1 MIGPKIQQVKSFS
14 SKECARCGRPHGPED
29 YARTRSIFY
38 NGYLPVCNEC
48 LTEYLK
54 KKEFDWRAV
63 DKICQWADIPFI
75 PREWERLKEL
85 NGEDNVFGAY
95 ANVFAGE
102 EYEGLGWDDYYRQ
115 FKSLKET
122 GLIEDE
128 LPELREE
135 KFGKLREKWGSNY
148 DDEGLTYLE
157 GLYTGLMA
165 TQNVNGALQVDQ
177 AQKICKIS
185 YEIDSRIREGS
196 DFDKLLTSYD
206 KLVKT
211 AEFTPKNVKNAT
223 DFDSVGELFRWL
235 EKRGWRNKFYD
246 DVTRD
251 IVDETMKNIQNF
263 TQRLYTNE
271 TGIAEEIDRRIQ
283 SLQSARDLED
293 YYDTNKEYDL
303 DEYDNAGY
311 EELIKED
318 EFDPS
323 VLKDD
328 GGEVLDE

>member
-1 MIGPKIQQVKSFS
+1 MSLEPKIKHNYSFTI
-14 SKECARCGRPHGPED
+14 KKCNRCGGSFGPENFSPS
-29 YARTRSIFY
+29 RSIFFKD
-38 NGYLPVCNEC
+38 GYLPICNTC
-48 LTEYLK
+48 LNNFLK
-54 KKEFDWRAV
+54 ENDFNWRDV
-63 DKICQWADIPFI
+63 DKVCQYADIPFI
-75 PREWERLKEL
+75 PKEWERLKEMTD
-85 NGEDNVFGAY
+85 EDNLFSTY
-95 ANVFAGE
+95 ATIFQGE
-102 EYEGLGWDDYYRQ
+102 EYEGLGWDSYYEQ
-115 FKSLKET
+115 FKNLKEV

-128 LPELREE
+128 LPKLRDE
-135 KFGKLREKWGSNY
+135 KFKKLREKWGGNY
-148 DDEGLTYLE
+148 ADEDLVYLE
-157 GLYTGLMA
+157 GLYTGLLA

-185 YEIDSRIREGS
+185 FEIDSRIREGA

-235 EKRGWRNKFYD
+235 EKRGWKNKFYD
-246 DVTRD
+246 NVTRD

-271 TGIAEEIDRRIQ
+271 TGISEEIDRRVAA
-283 SLQSARDLED
+283 LQSAKELED

-311 EELIKED
+311 EELMKGEEFNPNIGDED
-318 EFDPS
+318 E
-323 VLKDD
+323 
-328 GGEVLDE
+328 

>member
-1 MIGPKIQQVKSFS
+1 MSLEPKIKHNYSFTVK
-14 SKECARCGRPHGPED
+14 KCNRCGGSFGPENFSPS
-29 YARTRSIFY
+29 RSIFFKD
-38 NGYLPVCNEC
+38 GYLPICNTC
-48 LTEYLK
+48 LNNFLK
-54 KKEFDWRAV
+54 ENDFNWRDV
-63 DKICQWADIPFI
+63 DKICQYADIPFI
-75 PREWERLKEL
+75 PKEWERLKEMTD
-85 NGEDNVFGAY
+85 EDSLFSTY
-95 ANVFAGE
+95 ATIFQGE
-102 EYEGLGWDDYYRQ
+102 EYEGLGWDSYYEQ
-115 FKSLKET
+115 FKNLKEV

-128 LPELREE
+128 LPKLRDE
-135 KFGKLREKWGSNY
+135 KFKKLREKWGGNY
-148 DDEGLTYLE
+148 ADEDLVYLE
-157 GLYTGLMA
+157 GLYTGLLA

-185 YEIDSRIREGS
+185 FEIDSRIREGA

-235 EKRGWRNKFYD
+235 EKRGWKNKFYD
-246 DVTRD
+246 NVTRD

-271 TGIAEEIDRRIQ
+271 TGISEEIDRRVAA
-283 SLQSARDLED
+283 LQSAKELED

-311 EELIKED
+311 EELMKSEEFNPNIGDED
-318 EFDPS
+318 E
-323 VLKDD
+323 
-328 GGEVLDE
+328 

>member
-1 MIGPKIQQVKSFS
+1 MLEPKIKRNYSFTI
-14 SKECARCGRPHGPED
+14 KKCNRCGGSFGPENFSPS
-29 YARTRSIFY
+29 RSIFCKD
-38 NGYLPVCNEC
+38 GYLPICNTC
-48 LTEYLK
+48 LNSYLR
-54 KKEFDWRAV
+54 ENDFSWRAI
-63 DKICQWADIPFI
+63 DKICQYADIPFI
-75 PREWERLKEL
+75 PKEWERLREMT
-85 NGEDNVFGAY
+85 NEDDLFATY
-95 ANVFAGE
+95 ANIFQGE
-102 EYEGLGWDDYYRQ
+102 EYENLGWDTYYEQ
-115 FKSLKET
+115 FKSLRDV

-128 LPELREE
+128 LPKLRDE
-135 KFGKLREKWGSNY
+135 KFKKLREKWGGNY
-148 DDEGLTYLE
+148 ADEDLVYLE
-157 GLYTGLMA
+157 GLYTGLLA

-185 YEIDSRIREGS
+185 FEIDSRIREGA

-235 EKRGWRNKFYD
+235 EKRGWKNKFYD
-246 DVTRD
+246 NVTRD

-271 TGIAEEIDRRIQ
+271 TGISEEIDRRV
-283 SLQSARDLED
+283 SVLQSAKELED

-311 EELIKED
+311 EELMKSEDFNPNIGDED
-318 EFDPS
+318 E
-323 VLKDD
+323 
-328 GGEVLDE
+328 

>member
-1 MIGPKIQQVKSFS
+1 MSLEPKIKHNYSFTI
-14 SKECARCGRPHGPED
+14 KKCNRCGGSFGPENFSPS
-29 YARTRSIFY
+29 RSIFCKD
-38 NGYLPVCNEC
+38 GYLPICNTC
-48 LTEYLK
+48 LNNFLK
-54 KKEFDWRAV
+54 ENDFNWRDV
-63 DKICQWADIPFI
+63 DKVCQYADIPFI
-75 PREWERLKEL
+75 PKEWERLKEMTD
-85 NGEDNVFGAY
+85 EDNLFSTY
-95 ANVFAGE
+95 ATIFQGE
-102 EYEGLGWDDYYRQ
+102 EYEGLGWDSYYEQ
-115 FKSLKET
+115 FKNLKEV

-128 LPELREE
+128 LPKLRDE
-135 KFGKLREKWGSNY
+135 KFKKLREKWGSNY
-148 DDEGLTYLE
+148 ADEDLVYLE
-157 GLYTGLMA
+157 GLYTGLLA

-185 YEIDSRIREGS
+185 FEIDSRIREGA

-235 EKRGWRNKFYD
+235 EKRGWKNKFYD
-246 DVTRD
+246 NVTRD

-271 TGIAEEIDRRIQ
+271 TGISEEIDRRVAA
-283 SLQSARDLED
+283 LQSAKELED

-311 EELIKED
+311 EELMKSEEFNPNIGDED
-318 EFDPS
+318 E
-323 VLKDD
+323 
-328 GGEVLDE
+328 

>member
-1 MIGPKIQQVKSFS
+1 MLEPKLPKQKTFAART
-14 SKECARCGRPHGPED
+14 CGRCGRTFGPDHYSKTHSLFYDGWLPICNDCVTD
-29 YARTRSIFY
+29 YLR
-38 NGYLPVCNEC
+38 L
-48 LTEYLK
+48 
-54 KKEFDWRAV
+54 KEFNWEAV
-63 DKICQWADIPFI
+63 DKVCQWADLPFI
-75 PREWERLKEL
+75 PREWERLKET

-95 ANVFAGE
+95 ATVFQGE
-102 EYEGLGWDDYYRQ
+102 EYAGLGWGAYYKQ
-115 FKSLKET
+115 FQSLKEV

-128 LPELREE
+128 LPEIKEE
-135 KFGKLREKWGSNY
+135 KYRKLREKWGSNY
-148 DDEGLTYLE
+148 DDEALTYLE
-157 GLYTGLMA
+157 GLYSGLLA

-185 YEIDSRIREGS
+185 YEIDSRIREGD
-196 DFDKLLTSYD
+196 DFDKMLSSYD

-271 TGIAEEIDRRIQ
+271 TGISEEIDRRIA
-283 SLQSARDLED
+283 SLQSARELED

-311 EELIKED
+311 EELIKDEEFNPVVLERGNED
-318 EFDPS
+318 E
-323 VLKDD
+323 
-328 GGEVLDE
+328 